1 MTAWETAVCQRAVD
15 AYGKEHQL
23 IICMEEMAELT
34 KELSKN
40 LRGHHNFREIAEEV
54 ADVEVML
61 EQVKLIFELR
71 EAAAEEKEA
80 KLLRL
85 RERIIKDT
93 GRQDYSTSLCRK
105 WLEEHHTEPLK
116 KEITALLSSTE
127 LQNPK

>member
-1 MTAWETAVCQRAVD
+1 MTPWETAVCKRAVE

-40 LRGHHNFREIAEEV
+40 LRGHNNLQEIAEEV

-61 EQVKLIFELR
+61 EQVKLIFTLR
-71 EAAAEEKEA
+71 EAAAEAKEA

-85 RERIIKDT
+85 REHIIRDT
-93 GRQDYSTSLCRK
+93 GEQDYSTSLCRK
-105 WLEEHHTEPLK
+105 WLDDNYGATVK
-116 KEITALLSSTE
+116 KDIDALLSSHE
-127 LQNPK
+127 LNHSD

>member
-1 MTAWETAVCQRAVD
+1 MTLWETAVCQRAVE

-40 LRGHHNFREIAEEV
+40 LRGHNNLQQIAEEV

-61 EQVKLIFELR
+61 EQVKLIFHLR
-71 EAAAEEKEA
+71 EAATEAKEA

-93 GRQDYSTSLCRK
+93 GEQDYSTSLCRK
-105 WLEEHHTEPLK
+105 WLDERTVKTVRETVFLTSSHELK
-116 KEITALLSSTE
+116 K
-127 LQNPK
+127 PD

>member
-1 MTAWETAVCQRAVD
+1 MTAWETAVCQRAID
-15 AYGKEHQL
+15 AYGKDHQL

-40 LRGHHNFREIAEEV
+40 LRGHNNLQEIAEEV

-61 EQVKLIFELR
+61 EQVKLIFHLR
-71 EAAAEEKEA
+71 EAAIEAKEA

-93 GRQDYSTSLCRK
+93 GKQDYSTSLCRK
-105 WLEEHHTEPLK
+105 WLDEHTAKTVRDAVFLTSSHELK
-116 KEITALLSSTE
+116 
-127 LQNPK
+127 NPE